1 MNRDLTDI
9 TLVVDRSGSM
19 ESIRADTEGGVNAF
33 LRQQAELPGRALI
46 TLVQFDT
53 EYEFL
58 ARGIPVHDC
67 PSYKLV
73 PRGSTALLDAVGRA
87 INETGDRLSKMPEA
101 DRPGLVIFVV
111 MTDGEENSSQEF
123 TKAQIKSMIQKQT
136 DQYNW
141 QFTFLGADQNAFAE
155 AAALG
160 IAADG
165 AADFM
170 LQKVGKAYQHTGN
183 KVARMR
189 KQMDLGQKID
199 NSYTP
204 EERADMA

>member
-1 MNRDLTDI
+1 MEDVDWQFLSDRFGSALRLIRQPHHLSLFELLQQRVHNLG
-9 TLVVDRSGSM
+9 LVRHRHRAASDVD
-19 ESIRADTEGGVNAF
+19 GVGH
-33 LRQQAELPGRALI
+33 L
-46 TLVQFDT
+46 FDVA
-53 EYEFL
+53 Y
-58 ARGIPVHDC
+58 
-67 PSYKLV
+67 
-73 PRGSTALLDAVGRA
+73 RA
-87 INETGDRLSKMPEA
+87 INETGARLSKLPEA
-101 DRPGLVIFVV
+101 VRPGLVIFVV
-111 MTDGEENSSQEF
+111 MTDGEENSSKEF

-155 AAALG
+155 AAVLG
-160 IAADG
+160 INADG
-165 AADFM
+165 AADFK

-189 KQMDLGQKID
+189 KQMELGQQID